1 MRKGTLSCPLRV
13 LEGLHITGGRPKV
26 ARYLYQ
32 YIIILKCYVEGRKM
46 RRNPDGVPFQSY
58 SYWDSVDSKQMSPA
72 TDLSIREITENLE
85 SSRYSRCASEDIS
98 FIPSSPLLVCV
109 KIWSLD

>member
-1 MRKGTLSCPLRV
+1 
-13 LEGLHITGGRPKV
+13 
-26 ARYLYQ
+26 
-32 YIIILKCYVEGRKM
+32 M